1 MRYTVGVMTPSSFY
15 PLCWPPLNQPLTRV
29 PVPLLLNS
37 LRLTMHWLPDMRC
50 CNFDPPCHV
59 LQIPLNLPL
68 IWVPVP
74 LLLNLLWLTT
84 HWPPDT
90 KCRSVFSPF
99 QVLLNPPLT
108 WMPVPLLMN
117 LVRLTIHWQMN
128 MSWIWD
134 VASFIYLVRSCRSLS
149 MHLWLGCR
157 YLCYGIYYGWQ
168 YMGYGTRSV
177 TVFIH
182 LVRSLSTYLRLG
194 CWWIGRQWIDCRTE
208 SPAISI
214 SPVR

>member
-1 MRYTVGVMTPSSFY
+1 MSYHSPHIRGASRLDSVKRRRCSSQDMFLASASAPMIFRFPRCMIWSKKTLSLLVNPRIKTRYTVGVMTPSSFY

-90 KCRSVFSPF
+90 KCRGVYSPF

-108 WMPVPLLMN
+108 
-117 LVRLTIHWQMN
+117 
-128 MSWIWD
+128 
-134 VASFIYLVRSCRSLS
+134 
-149 MHLWLGCR
+149 
-157 YLCYGIYYGWQ
+157 
-168 YMGYGTRSV
+168 
-177 TVFIH
+177 
-182 LVRSLSTYLRLG
+182 
-194 CWWIGRQWIDCRTE
+194 
-208 SPAISI
+208 
-214 SPVR
+214 